1 MLHEHGYLAYKAGDL
16 DLLIKFRDNR
26 NRWNEEIPFE
36 KNKYKHHIEY
46 LKKKL
51 NKQKLLKI

>member
-1 MLHEHGYLAYKAGDL
+1 MKHEHGYLAYKSGNL
-16 DLLIKFRDNR
+16 DLLIQFKNNR
-26 NRWNEEIPFE
+26 NRWNEEIPYE

-51 NKQKLLKI
+51 NKKID

>member
-1 MLHEHGYLAYKAGDL
+1 MKHQHGYLAYKSGDL
-16 DLLIKFRDNR
+16 YLLLKFKEQR
-26 NRWNEEIPFE
+26 NRWNEEIPFD

-51 NKQKLLKI
+51 NKKI